1 MNVLFHVSEVKRF
14 TAPQTL
20 EINNLIAD
28 WSPQAVDILK
38 NYWPGG
44 EDLIPVDA
52 SHYDLLGNWAS
63 LAFYST
69 QYLLFNVR
77 DAIAMIESFKLFQ
90 NSADLLSPLRNKM
103 AIGKVSKQVCTEA
116 GGTAI
121 DCQDHLMAA
130 IRQYFKHNLE

>member
-1 MNVLFHVSEVKRF
+1 MVTKSDGELNAQKAAVPAIGTLKRDLQSQMNVLFHVSEVKRF

-20 EINNLIAD
+20 EINDLIAD

-63 LAFYST
+63 LAFNST
-69 QYLLFNVR
+69 QYLLFKVR

-90 NSADLLSPLRNKM
+90 NSADLLSPLRNRM
-103 AIGKVSKQVCTEA
+103 AIG
-116 GGTAI
+116 
-121 DCQDHLMAA
+121 
-130 IRQYFKHNLE
+130 